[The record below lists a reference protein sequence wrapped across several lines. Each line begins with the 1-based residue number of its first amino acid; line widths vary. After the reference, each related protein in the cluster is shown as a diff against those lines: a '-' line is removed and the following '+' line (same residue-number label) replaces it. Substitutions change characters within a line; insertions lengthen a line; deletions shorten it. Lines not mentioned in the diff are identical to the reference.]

1 MSTEFQQAAERRIQA
16 SPVTQQNSAVAT
28 QSPKELGA
36 VEAALVQGDITR
48 LNTQERIT
56 YYKTLCES
64 LGLNPITRPFEY
76 VTQKGKLSLYCKKDA
91 AEQLRKLHNVSIQI
105 LDRSFHDGVYIV
117 RTQAKMPNGRLD
129 EAIGAISVQ
138 SLKGEEL
145 ANALM
150 KGETKA
156 KRRVT
161 LSICGLGFLDETEV
175 ADMKGAVFV
184 TEAELADSEHK
195 RMLEQEQAGKTATQT
210 PSQPKPQETKT
221 ENQKPNQQNAIEAE
235 VLPQTETKQET
246 VEPPKPS
253 PSETPKQEVHTVNPY
268 LVINRQQQVRLF
280 AIAKERGWSHEQIKE
295 ALVSMFPHLSST
307 SQLNNS
313 QYNQFCGYM
322 ENSTFE
328 DTIKTFKKPAAV
340 MNKETNPEDVPF

>member
-1 MSTEFQQAAERRIQA
+1 MTTEFQQAAERRIQA
-16 SPVTQQNSAVAT
+16 SPVTQQNTAVVT
-28 QSPKELGA
+28 QSPGELGA
-36 VEAALVQGDITR
+36 VESALVQGDIAR
-48 LNTQERIT
+48 LNTKERIA

-91 AEQLRKLHNVSIQI
+91 TEQLRKIHNVSIQI
-105 LDRSFHDGVYIV
+105 LDRTFHEGVYIV
-117 RTQAKMPNGRLD
+117 RAQAKMPNGRVD
-129 EAIGAISVQ
+129 ESIGAISTNG
-138 SLKGEEL
+138 LKGEDL

-150 KGETKA
+150 KGETKS

-161 LSICGLGFLDETEV
+161 LSICGLGFLDETEI
-175 ADMKGAVFV
+175 ADMKDAVFV
-184 TEAELADSEHK
+184 TEAELSEN
-195 RMLEQEQAGKTATQT
+195 EQRKLSEQKPVEQSAKQQT
-210 PSQPKPQETKT
+210 VQKPSQETKKEQT
-221 ENQKPNQQNAIEAE
+221 IEAE
-235 VLPQTETKQET
+235 VVPQKEAKQENK
-246 VEPPKPS
+246 EPPKPS

-268 LVINRQQQVRLF
+268 IVINRQQQVRLF

-328 DTIKTFKKPAAV
+328 DTIKTFKKSAAV